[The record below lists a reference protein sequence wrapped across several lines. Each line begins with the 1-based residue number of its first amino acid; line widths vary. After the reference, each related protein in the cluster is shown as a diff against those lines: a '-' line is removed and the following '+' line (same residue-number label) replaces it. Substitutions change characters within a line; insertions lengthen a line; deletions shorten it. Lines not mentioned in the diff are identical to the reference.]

1 MSKQEASD
9 PAWWDAW
16 RGVLFTQT
24 SVMRAVERTFE
35 ERSGFPMTFLDVLG
49 RLFDAP
55 VQQLRMQELQ
65 ARSLF
70 THSGMTR
77 LVDRIEEAG
86 LVRRERVPGDRR
98 GVRVVLT
105 TEGAEAYE
113 SGLAVHRADLERE
126 FASRLTPVQHR
137 AVADALNGFWH
148 E

>member
-1 MSKQEASD
+1 MTNQATSD

-16 RGVLFTQT
+16 RGVLFTQA
-24 SVMRAVERTFE
+24 SVMRSVERAFE

-49 RLFDAP
+49 RLFDVP
-55 VQQLRMQELQ
+55 GQRLRMQELQ

-86 LVRRERVPGDRR
+86 LVRRERVPDDRR

-126 FASRLTPVQHR
+126 FASRLTPAQHR
-137 AVADALNGFWH
+137 AVAEALNGFWH